1 VAPLNAPSEYDPS
14 AAPAART
21 ASERR
26 LESQSPPHS
35 PRRPSFSDVM
45 ERDARVLIIVRLEM
59 NMSEMLEMNMPDT
72 GAPVSP
78 LRDKFA
84 ADLLSDLRYA
94 NNSRSGSATY

>member
-1 VAPLNAPSEYDPS
+1 
-14 AAPAART
+14 
-21 ASERR
+21 
-26 LESQSPPHS
+26 
-35 PRRPSFSDVM
+35 M
-45 ERDARVLIIVRLEM
+45 ERARARVLIIVRLEM

-94 NNSRSGSATY
+94 NNSRSLLAIY